1 MAEIIIQGNRESLS
15 EILALILAR
24 LESGPILDYSIS
36 IQTKGL
42 DPAYGPPDWRPDA
55 RKDA

>member
-1 MAEIIIQGNRESLS
+1 MAEITIQGNRESLS
-15 EILALILAR
+15 EILSLILAR

-42 DPAYGPPDWRPDA
+42 DPAYGPPAWS